1 MQEGWLCP
9 RCGRINAPFVNYCGC
24 KADDKQDK
32 SEEIAKTLKENK
44 VLEKILDDISTT
56 IPERN
61 GIFIDKSDAET
72 LYNLA
77 QGSKQISRLTEGSN
91 PISRLSQR

>member
-9 RCGRINAPFVNYCGC
+9 RCGRINAPFVTYCGC

-32 SEEIAKTLKENK
+32 SEEIAKAWKEKK
-44 VLEKILDDISTT
+44 VLEKVLNDISTT

-61 GIFIDKSDAET
+61 GIFIDKSSRFSSF
-72 LYNLA
+72 
-77 QGSKQISRLTEGSN
+77 SKHSSMDTDL
-91 PISRLSQR
+91 LW

>member
-9 RCGRINAPFVNYCGC
+9 RCGRVNAPFVNYCEC
-24 KADDKQDK
+24 KADDKNDK
-32 SEEIAKTLKENK
+32 NEESLKNLKNNEA
-44 VLEKILDDISTT
+44 LERALSGISTT
-56 IPERN
+56 IPAVDE
-61 GIFIDKSDAET
+61 IFDKSDAET
-72 LYNLA
+72 LYNLV